1 MLSAVGS
8 LDAGQPSSRRT
19 SLGDSTPACRARRRS
34 AAGRAGAGEGRE
46 AVTKRAQARSLL
58 ERLRRMPDAT
68 PAKLLAEF
76 KRLVADDLKAK
87 GKAR

>member
-1 MLSAVGS
+1 M
-8 LDAGQPSSRRT
+8 
-19 SLGDSTPACRARRRS
+19 
-34 AAGRAGAGEGRE
+34 
-46 AVTKRAQARSLL
+46 TKRAQARSLL

-76 KRLVADDLKAK
+76 RRLLADDLKTK